1 MFKLP
6 WELERPSVP
15 AANPSTPRIS
25 DEPDQSEKR
34 TKAKRKRKAVTF
46 LREEEID
53 RLFSVIDSIRDRAM
67 FRLAYHAGLRA
78 SEIGILQLRDYDPK
92 AAKIFVH
99 RLKGSNSGEHYLVRE
114 EARAL
119 RAWLQGARFLSGPD
133 LPVEAKAADRPHDAP
148 SVDEEVR
155 RGGRHSAAS
164 PAFPRAQER
173 FGTLHHLSE
182 SVHSKLNCC

>member
-53 RLFSVIDSIRDRAM
+53 RLFSVIDSIRDRAI

-78 SEIGILQLRDYDPK
+78 SEIGMLQLRDYDPK
-92 AAKIFVH
+92 AAKILIAWRVSASILRRNAIWDPSGDQTGFVSSWGADV
-99 RLKGSNSGEHYLVRE
+99 RVSGWLEPAPP
-114 EARAL
+114 EAGTATL
-119 RAWLQGARFLSGPD
+119 R
-133 LPVEAKAADRPHDAP
+133 V
-148 SVDEEVR
+148 
-155 RGGRHSAAS
+155 
-164 PAFPRAQER
+164 
-173 FGTLHHLSE
+173 TI
-182 SVHSKLNCC
+182 